1 MPNHLLK
8 DDLCAANWRMF
19 SNPRRLKLQ
28 VLEWMP
34 IIFRNGLALTIEE
47 HCSLTLGD
55 WSCRFSSR
63 CQLSSEMIWFWQ
75 LKVYCFL
82 TLWCVAWFD
91 FMMQREREE
100 ERSRNHPPVSL
111 AATQFVDVE
120 ADQAA
125 YEFTFV
131 NDYGTCTGANKNHE
145 HPHWQN

>member
-1 MPNHLLK
+1 
-8 DDLCAANWRMF
+8 
-19 SNPRRLKLQ
+19 
-28 VLEWMP
+28 
-34 IIFRNGLALTIEE
+34 
-47 HCSLTLGD
+47 
-55 WSCRFSSR
+55 
-63 CQLSSEMIWFWQ
+63 
-75 LKVYCFL
+75 
-82 TLWCVAWFD
+82 
-91 FMMQREREE
+91 MMQREREE